1 MRPRNMANSRAM
13 SLLPLVLLLGCPVYG
28 SGPVQREVQVS
39 CQSDFDCPLDT
50 FCDSGTNSCTAYDF
64 GICLTDGDCPVGSY
78 CDRSD
83 GGCYIAAIAECR
95 ADGDC
100 SSGFEC
106 DFRDSCRPETEGDCS
121 SDGDCTTGTALCIEN
136 VCTPIAETCQFDF
149 QCSAGFT
156 CTNNRCRLLCGPD
169 TTCPTGT
176 ACEDSLCQPIVGEC
190 IDSSEC
196 PDLKTNCVEGT
207 CLRRCDE
214 GCDGAIE
221 VCDAEGFCRPRTS
234 PDPKAPSPF
243 CRTDADCDGS
253 ICVQGVCRTQCDISA
268 PEPDDFCASHDGQV
282 PLCGPDNLCY
292 AESELVSDCRVQS
305 DCLQGESCVDGK
317 CR

>member
-1 MRPRNMANSRAM
+1 M
-13 SLLPLVLLLGCPVYG
+13 SLLPLLLLLGCPVYG
-28 SGPVQREVQVS
+28 SGPVHREVQVS

-64 GICLTDGDCPVGSY
+64 GICITDGDCPVGSY

-95 ADGDC
+95 ADRDC
-100 SSGFEC
+100 SSDFEC

-121 SDGDCTTGTALCIEN
+121 SDGDCTNSELCIEN
-136 VCTPIAETCQFDF
+136 LCTPIAETCQFDF

-156 CTNNRCRLLCGPD
+156 CTNNRCRLLCGPN

-214 GCDGAIE
+214 GCNGAIE

-234 PDPKAPSPF
+234 PDPNAPSPF
-243 CRTDADCDGS
+243 CRTDVDCDGS
-253 ICVQGVCRTQCDISA
+253 ICVQGVCRTQCDVSA
-268 PEPDDFCASHDGQV
+268 PEPDDLCASYDGQV

-292 AESELVSDCRVQS
+292 AESELVSDCRMQS
-305 DCLQGESCVDGK
+305 DCLDGESCVDGK

>member
-1 MRPRNMANSRAM
+1 MANSRAM
-13 SLLPLVLLLGCPVYG
+13 SLLPLLLLLAGCPVYG
-28 SGPVQREVQVS
+28 PQPVQREAQVS

-50 FCDSGTNSCTAYDF
+50 FCDFETNSCTAYDF

-83 GGCYIAAIAECR
+83 GGCYIPPIAECR
-95 ADGDC
+95 ADRDC

-106 DFRDSCRPETEGDCS
+106 DFRDSCRPETDGACLA
-121 SDGDCTTGTALCIEN
+121 DGDCANDALCIEN
-136 VCTPIAETCQFDF
+136 LCTPVAETCQFDF

-156 CTNNRCRLLCGPD
+156 CANNHCRLLCGTA

-176 ACEDSLCQPIVGEC
+176 ECEDSLCQAIVGEC

-196 PDLKTNCVEGT
+196 PDLETNCVEGT
-207 CLRRCDE
+207 CLRRCDA
-214 GCDGAIE
+214 GCDAAIE

-234 PDPKAPSPF
+234 PDPAAPSPF
-243 CRTDADCDGS
+243 CRSNADCDGTL
-253 ICVQGVCRTQCDISA
+253 CVEGMCRTACDITVA
-268 PEPDDFCASHDGQV
+268 EPDVICASYDGQV
-282 PLCGPDNLCY
+282 PLCGPDDLCY
-292 AESELVSDCRVQS
+292 AESEMRSDCRMQS
-305 DCLQGESCVDGK
+305 ECPDEEDCIDGQ

>member
-1 MRPRNMANSRAM
+1 MANSRAM

-28 SGPVQREVQVS
+28 SGPVQREVQLS

-64 GICLTDGDCPVGSY
+64 GICVTDGDCPVGSY

-121 SDGDCTTGTALCIEN
+121 SDEDCTTGSELCIEN
-136 VCTPIAETCQFDF
+136 LCTPIAETCQFDF

-196 PDLKTNCVEGT
+196 PDLQTNCVEGT
-207 CLRRCDE
+207 CLRRCDA
-214 GCDGAIE
+214 GCDTTIE
-221 VCDAEGFCRPRTS
+221 ACDGEGFCRPRTS
-234 PDPKAPSPF
+234 PDPEAPTPF

-253 ICVQGVCRTQCDISA
+253 ICVQGVCRTQCDITA

-292 AESELVSDCRVQS
+292 AESELLSDCRVQS

>member
-1 MRPRNMANSRAM
+1 MANSRAV
-13 SLLPLVLLLGCPVYG
+13 SLLPLLLLLGGCPIYG

-39 CQSDFDCPLDT
+39 CESDFDCPSDT
-50 FCDSGTNSCTAYDF
+50 FCDPGINSCIVYDF

-78 CDRSD
+78 CDRAD
-83 GGCYIAAIAECR
+83 GGCYIPAVAECR
-95 ADGDC
+95 VDDDC
-100 SSGFEC
+100 MSGFEC
-106 DFRDSCRPETEGDCS
+106 DFRDSCRPATAGNCL
-121 SDGDCTTGTALCIEN
+121 SDDACPGGELCIEN
-136 VCTPIAETCQFDF
+136 LCTAATETCQFDF

-156 CTNNRCRLLCGPD
+156 CANNRCRLLCGPD
-169 TTCPTGT
+169 TVCPSGT
-176 ACEDSLCQPIVGEC
+176 ACEASLCQAIAGEC

-214 GCDGAIE
+214 GCDPAIE

-234 PDPKAPSPF
+234 PDPAAPTPF

-253 ICVQGVCRTQCDISA
+253 ICLEGLCRTQCDISA
-268 PEPDDFCASHDGQV
+268 PEPDVLCASHDAQV
-282 PLCGPDNLCY
+282 PLCGSDNLCY
-292 AESELVSDCRVQS
+292 AESERQSNCRVQS
-305 DCLQGESCVDGK
+305 DCAAQQDCIDGK